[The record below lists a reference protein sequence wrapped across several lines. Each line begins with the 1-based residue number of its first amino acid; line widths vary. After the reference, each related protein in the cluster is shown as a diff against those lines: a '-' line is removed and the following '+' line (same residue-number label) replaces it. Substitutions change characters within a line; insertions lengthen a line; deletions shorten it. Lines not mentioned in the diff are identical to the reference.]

1 MLARVLAIALFGVAA
16 IAAPLPAEEAAKP
29 GPIGFLGP
37 LLVGEAALG
46 AAALGAG
53 ALGAGALASGATGAV
68 LGSGLR
74 RGRPQVVV
82 VPAGSN
88 GPYQAGPPQGPYR
101 AGPPQGPYRQG
112 PYRPL

>member
-29 GPIGFLGP
+29 GGPVGLLGP
-37 LLVGEAALG
+37 LLLGEAALG

-53 ALGAGALASGATGAV
+53 AIGAGATGAV
-68 LGSGLR
+68 LGGRR

-82 VPAGSN
+82 VPAGSAPYPA
-88 GPYQAGPPQGPYR
+88 PYQAGPAP
-101 AGPPQGPYRQG
+101 APYRQG